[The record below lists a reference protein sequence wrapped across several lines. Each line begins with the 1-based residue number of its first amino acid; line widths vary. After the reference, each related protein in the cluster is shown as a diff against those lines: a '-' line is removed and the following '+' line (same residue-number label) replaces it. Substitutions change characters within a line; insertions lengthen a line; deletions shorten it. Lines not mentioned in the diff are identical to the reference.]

1 MTPLTGSLMTVSAL
15 YIFLGFFGVTLPA
28 KVEVL
33 VSALMMGVS
42 LLAVGGIIDKVP
54 LKLLVG
60 YLIAFALFFLSY
72 LTNFS
77 GLVYLLNTFIT
88 LNLLLLL
95 AYYRPPA
102 FLWKAVF
109 AVLGAIV
116 VMVVLFAPRFD
127 AEDDPSKF
135 LNLNTNTSGYILFLF
150 FFICVYYAAQYKAG
164 HWKGIVFYALALFTF
179 VAQLKF
185 DGRSSLLGDG
195 LALLCLLLKRFLNK
209 ASEKQIKG
217 IVFAVSVFS
226 LVFAYFYAVVLFD
239 LVGHG
244 KWIIMG
250 KDVFTGRQTIWKDAY
265 EQLRGNFLFGIGNR
279 LQSTPIND
287 DTSGYTNVHNQM
299 LGYLVTFGL
308 VGLLPLL
315 FLLPEIVC
323 HYKNR
328 STEMVVFVLVLS
340 VVAYFDTIFYSTDN
354 VKYNLLAIVA
364 IAGICNGKEKTMP
377 KTIHYCWFGGAEKS
391 PVILK
396 CIESWKKF
404 CPDYE
409 IKEWNERNF
418 DIHCNQYV
426 EEAYNAKKWAFVS
439 DYCRF
444 FVLYNYG
451 GIYVDTDVEI
461 IKPLT
466 DLPLNFVGFERS
478 ASVNSGLI
486 RGAERGDAVCKEV
499 LDSYEGDVFILPDGK
514 YNMLTVCDRET
525 EILVRHGL
533 ILDNVKQTVGGTTVF
548 PTEYFNP
555 KGGDYGEEK
564 ITPNTYTV
572 HHYLASWKSPLDR
585 KIMAYKVKYGVKK
598 GKRLF
603 ALRHPILT
611 IKKLMRK
618 DV

>member
-1 MTPLTGSLMTVSAL
+1 MTPLTGGLLAIAAA
-15 YIFLGFFGVTLPA
+15 YIFLGFFGVSLPG
-28 KVEVL
+28 KIEVFA
-33 VSALMMGVS
+33 SALMTGIR
-42 LLAVGGIIDKVP
+42 LLAVFRIIDKVP

-60 YLIAFALFFLSY
+60 YLIAFALFLLSY

-77 GLVYLLNTFIT
+77 GLVYLLNTFTT

-95 AYYRPPA
+95 AYYTPPG
-102 FLWKAVF
+102 FLWKTVF
-109 AVLGAIV
+109 ALLGAIV
-116 VMVVLFAPRFD
+116 LTVVLFAPHFNS
-127 AEDDPSKF
+127 EENPLKF
-135 LNLNTNTSGYILFLF
+135 LNINTNGSGYILFLF
-150 FFICVYYAAQYKAG
+150 FFFCVYYASKFKIG
-164 HWKGIVFYALALFTF
+164 NWKGVIFYALAICTF
-179 VAQLKF
+179 IAQLKF

-195 LALLCLLLKRFLNK
+195 LALLCLVLKRFLNK
-209 ASEKQIKG
+209 ATEKQIKG
-217 IVFAVSVFS
+217 TVLLISVFS
-226 LVFAYFYAVVLFD
+226 LVFAYFYAVILFD

-244 KWIIMG
+244 KWFIMG
-250 KDVFTGRQTIWKDAY
+250 KDVFTGRQTIWMDSF
-265 EQLRGNFLFGIGNR
+265 EQLRGNYLFGIGNR
-279 LQSTPIND
+279 LQSIPVGD
-287 DTSGYTNVHNQM
+287 DTSGYTNVHHQM

-308 VGLLPLL
+308 AGLLPLL

-323 HYKNR
+323 LYKNR
-328 STEMVVFVLVLS
+328 SAEMISFVLVLS
-340 VVAYFDTIFYSTDN
+340 VMAYFDTIIYSTDN
-354 VKYNLLAIVA
+354 LKYNLLAILTV
-364 IAGICNGKEKTMP
+364 AGISRGKEETMP

-396 CIESWKKF
+396 CIESWKKY

-409 IKEWNERNF
+409 IKEWNEQNF
-418 DIHCNQYV
+418 NIHCNKYV

-451 GIYVDTDVEI
+451 GIYVDTDVEM
-461 IKPLT
+461 IKPLSE
-466 DLPLNFVGFERS
+466 LPDNFVGFERPTTV
-478 ASVNSGLI
+478 ASGLI
-486 RGAERGDAVCKEV
+486 RGAKKGDAVCKEI
-499 LDSYEGDVFILPDGK
+499 LDSYEGDGFVLPDGK
-514 YNMLTVCDRET
+514 YNMRTVCDRET

-533 ILDNVKQTVGGTTVF
+533 VLDNVKQTVGGTTVF

-585 KIMAYKVKYGVKK
+585 MIMEYKVKYGVKK

-603 ALRHPILT
+603 ALRHPILA
-611 IKKLMRK
+611 IKKLIRK